1 MESLKQKSKPK
12 PKLEQQPS
20 QPGYWTNHYDNF
32 LKWTNEPEC
41 RTDFSTLC
49 DTSTLKDTDILAI
62 DPVDKRYAQLRRNQF
77 KKEKKR
83 SRPNSTIPRDYNPY
97 TFINPPT
104 TALSPPPIAPT
115 QHLSPMSRQLAV
127 LSPPPRSSN
136 MSVGRL
142 EADGSLQYFS
152 YWGTRGNINDMEF
165 IHVPDMISDSFTH
178 TWGACIVLL
187 PTTFEDAP
195 FISAKLNAKNTGII
209 IERPLKNP
217 VARDH
222 EVICKSF
229 ESVLGNADEARKKAI
244 YKNHQIEKGCSTRT
258 EEFIFPSG
266 IVCNNMNFNREAQ
279 SFGPDSLQT
288 RSHVVHLNCTGI
300 DLKPTVVLGSFVSVV
315 AAINGTKEILADRI
329 AKVHNIHE
337 VTKQL
342 EHLGMKTPPRASKS

>member
-12 PKLEQQPS
+12 PKSEQQTL
-20 QPGYWTNHYDNF
+20 QPDYWTDNYDNF

-41 RTDFSTLC
+41 TIDFSTLC
-49 DTSTLKDTDILAI
+49 KISTLKDTDILAI

-77 KKEKKR
+77 KKEKKH
-83 SRPNSTIPRDYNPY
+83 SRPNSTLPRDYNPY
-97 TFINPPT
+97 TFINPPLT
-104 TALSPPPIAPT
+104 IAPT
-115 QHLSPMSRQLAV
+115 QHLSPMSKQLAV
-127 LSPPPRSSN
+127 SSPHPRSSN

-142 EADGSLQYFS
+142 EADGSMQYFS
-152 YWGTRGNINDMEF
+152 YWGARGNINDMEF

-187 PTTFEDAP
+187 PTTFDDAP
-195 FISAKLNAKNTGII
+195 FISAKLNAKHTGII
-209 IERPLKNP
+209 IERPLKHP

-222 EVICKSF
+222 EVISKSF
-229 ESVLGNADEARKKAI
+229 ESVLGNGDEARKKAI
-244 YKNHQIEKGCSTRT
+244 YKNYQIEKDCSTKT

-300 DLKPTVVLGSFVSVV
+300 DLNPTAVLGSFVSVV
-315 AAINGTKEILADRI
+315 VAIDGTKEILADRI
-329 AKVHNIHE
+329 AKVHNIDE

-342 EHLGMKTPPRASKS
+342 EHLGMRTPPRASKSVFCLC